1 MKHLLTVATLIAFST
16 AAFADSIPNIPG
28 FARITLDAAHRD
40 PSIEGAVWYLADAGG
55 EPLLIGENAV
65 FVGVPVREDAA
76 VVDGRYPVVLLSH
89 GLGGRFRTLAWL
101 AAGLAERGVIVVSV
115 NHPKSTTLDF
125 DLRQAADHWTRVQ
138 DLRAALD
145 HLVSDPRWI
154 DNIDESRIMAA
165 GFSFGGWT
173 ALSLGGVTGNLTGY
187 AAYCEKFAN
196 RGTDCRD
203 IARAG
208 IDLLALNAER
218 WNASYKD
225 GRITAVAAIDP
236 GLHRGLQAHNV
247 TNLVDDVLL
256 IGLGTG
262 ADRYLATDFS
272 QSGSGFSALLPDA
285 VTEIIAPASHFTAL
299 LTCKRVG
306 AAILREE
313 GEDPVCDDPE
323 GTDRNAV
330 HRRIVSLIAEQLGL
344 GG

>member
-1 MKHLLTVATLIAFST
+1 MKHLLIVATLIAFNT
-16 AAFADSIPNIPG
+16 AAFADNIPG

-40 PSIEGAVWYLADAGG
+40 TSIEGTVWYLAGAGG
-55 EPLLIGENAV
+55 EPLLFGENPV

-76 VVDGRYPVVLLSH
+76 VVGGRYPVVLLSH
-89 GLGGRFRTLAWL
+89 GLGSRFRTLAWL
-101 AAGLAERGVIVVSV
+101 AAGLVERGAIVVSV

-138 DLRAALD
+138 DLQAALD

-154 DNIDESRIMAA
+154 DSIDESRIMAA

-173 ALSLGGVTGNLTGY
+173 AMSMGGVTGNLAGY

-196 RGTDCRD
+196 QGADCRD
-203 IARAG
+203 ISRAG
-208 IDLLALNAER
+208 INLLALDAEL

-236 GLHRGLQAHNV
+236 GLHHGLQAHNV

-256 IGLGTG
+256 IALGTG

-272 QSGSGFSALLPDA
+272 QSGSGLSALLPGA
-285 VTEIIAPASHFTAL
+285 VTKIIAPASHFTAL

-313 GEDPVCDDPE
+313 GEDPVCDEPE

-344 GG
+344 GD